1 MDSRDQR
8 AAAVSR
14 VVAVLRRA
22 TRAAQIAP
30 FVYLLL
36 YAAYLLAGMF
46 ASEEVLG
53 AADALFN
60 VAPITTG
67 GMLAVSRLFKLCRWH
82 RIACLLPVSSQVE
95 GCVDTFLVTLTQQE
109 IIVINAAI
117 AAAAVVFLVAAFK
130 HFFRDARRQPAF

>member
-1 MDSRDQR
+1 MDSQDPR
-8 AAAVSR
+8 AAVRSIVS
-14 VVAVLRRA
+14 VLRKA
-22 TRAAQIAP
+22 TRAAQLAP

-36 YAAYLLAGMF
+36 YAAYLLAGTF

-67 GMLAVSRLFKLCRWH
+67 GMLVASRLFKLCRWH
-82 RIACLLPVSSQVE
+82 KAACLLPVSSQVE

-109 IIVINAAI
+109 IIIINAVI
-117 AAAAVVFLVAAFK
+117 GIAAVVFLAAAFK
-130 HFFRDARRQPAF
+130 HFFGK